1 MLQADTR
8 LAMTLNKVSTNA
20 HYPSSLPPQP
30 AQGKLTWQDGTT
42 ANRTG
47 IIRIHELL
55 PKARDRL
62 VTIGADAPLT
72 EAAEFL
78 FEPTCRMIVVCD
90 PAGVM
95 MGVITRT
102 DIIRQ
107 IRHCNGCACATQ
119 CMTIMT
125 RQVISCEPNDHLDK
139 IWATMK
145 EKELHSIP
153 VVDSGGRPIGL
164 LSARDALESLLA
176 SVEYEEGLLRDHVMG
191 VGYR

>member
-1 MLQADTR
+1 MLRVDTR
-8 LAMTLNKVSTNA
+8 LALNKVPTNA
-20 HYPSSLPPQP
+20 HRPSSLLPRP
-30 AQGKLTWQDGTT
+30 AQEELRSRDGTT
-42 ANRTG
+42 ANRIG

-55 PKARDRL
+55 LKARDRL

-119 CMTIMT
+119 CMMIMT
-125 RQVISCEPNDHLDK
+125 RVVISCEPDDRLDK

-153 VVDSGGRPIGL
+153 VIDSGGRPIGL

-191 VGYR
+191 LGYR